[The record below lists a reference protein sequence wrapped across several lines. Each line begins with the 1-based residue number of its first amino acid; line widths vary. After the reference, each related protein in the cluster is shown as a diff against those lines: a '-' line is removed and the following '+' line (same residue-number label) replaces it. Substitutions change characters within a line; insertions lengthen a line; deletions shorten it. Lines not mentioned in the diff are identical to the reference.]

1 MSQHVINSS
10 DLQEIMEQFKLI
22 NNKLNKQS
30 IINEEILHTSMTRK
44 LSHIEK
50 WYRLR
55 FLTMLATP
63 IISIVFLAQFYNNGF
78 VYWGF
83 FLLIIMIG
91 LLEFFLYRKAYRI
104 LDIKNLSALSMT
116 QATENIAKHKHLQTL
131 ANKIL
136 ALPMVLLVIWTVLI
150 ATRFTWNLPII
161 ALTVFTLGISI
172 ALGLHRLKKNR
183 ERLDEVLEQIKKLR
197 E

>member
-10 DLQEIMEQFKLI
+10 DLQEIKEQFKLI

>member
-10 DLQEIMEQFKLI
+10 DLQEIKEQFKLI

-136 ALPMVLLVIWTVLI
+136 ALPMVLVVIWTVLI

-172 ALGLHRLKKNR
+172 ALVLHRLKKNR

>member
-10 DLQEIMEQFKLI
+10 DLQEIKEQFKLI

-136 ALPMVLLVIWTVLI
+136 ALPMVLVVIWTVLI

>member
-10 DLQEIMEQFKLI
+10 DLQEIKEQFKLI

-44 LSHIEK
+44 LSHIDK